1 MVSHLQMGNGGGNT
15 MRKVGDLFHDTVQYM
30 RMLFT
35 DMYLMEVING
45 VQVVVCC
52 PMGITFKREV
62 QAAGVAERLTM
73 NHISL
78 IQRLA

>member
-1 MVSHLQMGNGGGNT
+1 
-15 MRKVGDLFHDTVQYM
+15 
-30 RMLFT
+30 MLFT

-45 VQVVVCC
+45 IQVVVCY
-52 PMGITFKREV
+52 PMGVTFKCEV

-78 IQRLA
+78 IKRLA

>member
-1 MVSHLQMGNGGGNT
+1 
-15 MRKVGDLFHDTVQYM
+15 MRKVGDLFHDTVQYI
-30 RMLFT
+30 RTLFT

>member
-1 MVSHLQMGNGGGNT
+1 
-15 MRKVGDLFHDTVQYM
+15 MRKVGDLFHDTVQYI

-62 QAAGVAERLTM
+62 QAVMVAERLTM

-78 IQRLA
+78 IQWLA